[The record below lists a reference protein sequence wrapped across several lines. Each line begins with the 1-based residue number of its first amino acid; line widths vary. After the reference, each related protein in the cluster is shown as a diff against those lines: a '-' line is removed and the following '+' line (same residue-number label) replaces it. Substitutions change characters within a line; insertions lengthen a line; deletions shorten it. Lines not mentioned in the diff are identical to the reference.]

1 MTIIILMN
9 PASSKFIQTIFLM
22 LLMLQVEF
30 VSAEEVR
37 CIESERQV
45 LLNFKA
51 SLVDYD
57 GSLCLSTWGAE
68 EDKRECCQWM
78 GVGCSNQTSHV
89 EILNIGGCQLRG
101 EIPIFLMDLQHL
113 KYLDLSFNKLGGSIP
128 RQLGYLP
135 KLKYL
140 DLNFNNLVGSLPSQ
154 LGNLSKLQFLD
165 LSFND
170 LEGTIPSQLGKL
182 SSLHTLFLKFN
193 GLKFD
198 NENHMGG
205 QWLSNLSLLTHLDL
219 SEVSNLNNSNTLL
232 QMIGKLPKLTQ
243 LVLQSCSLSHDFF
256 LSLDPSTF
264 TFPASLTVLDLSWN
278 PVKSAIMKFFMNICT
293 LRSLIMDDT
302 NLTEELSTFFHHLSF
317 GCVRYS
323 LQQLNLDSNQITGTL
338 PDLTVFPSLKILS
351 LDTNRLSGKIP
362 DTIKLP
368 PHFESLDV
376 SSNSLEGGIP
386 KSFGNACTLR
396 SLRFF
401 NNSLNEEL
409 QLIIHHLSGC
419 ARHSLQELHLDSNH
433 INGTMCDFSTFSSL
447 KGLYL
452 SENRVNGKILENISF
467 PPQLETLDIAENSSK
482 GVITDYHFANMSKLQ
497 FLDLSDN
504 SWALIF
510 SHNWI
515 PPFQLE
521 IIQLRSCKLGPSFP
535 KWLQTQ
541 FYFTMLDISHAG
553 ISDNVPEWFWP
564 LVATNLILMDI
575 SYNNLMGTIPNFPL
589 RLIEFP
595 LISLAAN
602 QFEGPIPPFLRRA
615 LELDLSKNKFSDST
629 LFICANGTNKGL
641 GKLDLSHNL
650 LSGKIPDCWNNFKS
664 LAYLDLS
671 NNNLS
676 GQIPSTIGS
685 AVELKVLILR
695 NNSLIGNL
703 HSSLRSCTKLVMLDV
718 GENKLSGVIPSWI
731 GGTLQQLKMLI
742 LRRNHFSEKL
752 PLSLCYLSNI
762 YFLDLSSNNLNGQIP
777 KCFKNF
783 SAMAEDE
790 FLLHDAPTYTM
801 NHTFELHFYPTTYIY
816 DYDLIALLM
825 WKGVESIFK
834 NDKMLLK
841 GIDLSSN
848 QLTNEIPS
856 EIEDLVGLVSLNLS
870 RNNLSGKI
878 PLKIGRLTSLDFLDL
893 SRNHLSGSIPSS
905 LTQIDRLSVLDL
917 SHNYLSGEIP
927 TGTQLQSFNASSYED
942 NLNLC
947 GMPLQK
953 DCTKEEP
960 SKEPLIKFDED
971 EDSLLCLGFY
981 ISMAFGFVIGF
992 WGIIGPIAVKRSW
1005 RHAYFRFFNDLA
1017 DDIYVRIAI
1026 TVAKWKLWLKD

>member
-1 MTIIILMN
+1 
-9 PASSKFIQTIFLM
+9 
-22 LLMLQVEF
+22 MLQVEF

-232 QMIGKLPKLTQ
+232 QMI
-243 LVLQSCSLSHDFF
+243 
-256 LSLDPSTF
+256 
-264 TFPASLTVLDLSWN
+264 
-278 PVKSAIMKFFMNICT
+278 
-293 LRSLIMDDT
+293 
-302 NLTEELSTFFHHLSF
+302 
-317 GCVRYS
+317 
-323 LQQLNLDSNQITGTL
+323 DSNQITGTL